1 MAPGV
6 ALAAALAGEA
16 MWVMR
21 RPLPTMTGI
30 DASGWIAAP
39 HSTARP
45 LRVVALGDSTLTG
58 PGLLDA
64 RHVWLRAALTELA
77 TPFEFVS
84 MAVGGSR
91 VADVDRQLDEA
102 IEQRPDLVVVA
113 VGANDALHGTP
124 RRAFRK
130 RFDRVVDRLADQVAS
145 VAVANIGDLGN
156 IARVPYPLTSV
167 LRWRA
172 QVMCSI
178 VESIVDDHETVDLL
192 DVTASN
198 HVFRD
203 RSVFTA
209 DLFHPAEAGHAAWAE
224 AALPGLRSAVARS
237 QAT

>member
-1 MAPGV
+1 
-6 ALAAALAGEA
+6 

-30 DASGWIAAP
+30 DTSGWIAAP
-39 HSTARP
+39 RSRERP

-64 RHVWLRAALTELA
+64 RHVWLRAALAELA

-91 VADVDRQLDEA
+91 VADVARRLDEA

-124 RRAFRK
+124 RRAFRT
-130 RFDRVVDRLADQVAS
+130 RFEQLVDQLAGEVPS

-167 LRWRA
+167 LRWRS
-172 QVMCSI
+172 QVMCSV
-178 VESIVDDHETVDLL
+178 VEAVVDGYETVDLL
-192 DVTASN
+192 DVTVSD

-209 DLFHPAEAGHAAWAE
+209 DLFHPAEAGHAAWAA
-224 AALPGLRSAVARS
+224 AALPGLRSAVARAHAS
-237 QAT
+237 